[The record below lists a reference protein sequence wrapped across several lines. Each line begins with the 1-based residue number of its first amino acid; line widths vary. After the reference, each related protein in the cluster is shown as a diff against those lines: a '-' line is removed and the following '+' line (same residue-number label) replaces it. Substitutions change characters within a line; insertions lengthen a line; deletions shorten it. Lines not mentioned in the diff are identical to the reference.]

1 MHTFFLLV
9 QPTTKVRVY
18 VALVLPSG
26 PVTSMVVLPE
36 AGTLTGQRLETDF
49 PLTFR
54 SLIRLDMATGV
65 KGNSALKGPHLYLV
79 VILIGHELVGDGVLQ
94 TAVLQL
100 VVHSVEA
107 GLVLEVVAHQ
117 GGILESDIAQVGVVL

>member
-1 MHTFFLLV
+1 MRQAGTFYAHFFLLV

-65 KGNSALKGPHLYLV
+65 KV
-79 VILIGHELVGDGVLQ
+79 TVL
-94 TAVLQL
+94 
-100 VVHSVEA
+100 
-107 GLVLEVVAHQ
+107 
-117 GGILESDIAQVGVVL
+117 